1 MCQLPD
7 NPAVNAIECISV
19 SKDYSSNLNE
29 REKRAVSGLNLT
41 VAAGEVHGFLGH
53 NGAGKTTAI
62 KMMIKLI
69 APTSGEIKFFG
80 TDIASLQYLEGI
92 SYLPETVSY
101 YQFLTPLE
109 ILDHHAALNPV
120 SFKGMAPN
128 AIKTLRDEVLALTGI
143 SKWADTKIEKFSKG
157 MRQRLSLAACLMK
170 RPRLLLLDEPASG
183 LDPEGIAMLLD
194 IIKKFRAEGRTVF
207 FSSHHISE
215 IERVCDR
222 VSIIRYGKLLETVS
236 LETMR
241 AGNINMEERY
251 LSLMNN
257 GEGGAAK

>member
-1 MCQLPD
+1 MTD
-7 NPAVNAIECISV
+7 KSAVNAIECLSV
-19 SKDYSSNLNE
+19 SKDYSSNLND
-29 REKRAVSGLNLT
+29 REKSAVSCLNLA

-53 NGAGKTTAI
+53 NGAGKTTTI

-80 TDIASLQYLEGI
+80 TPAASQGYLEGV
-92 SYLPETVSY
+92 SYLPETVNY

-109 ILDHHAALNPV
+109 ILSYQVSLNPY
-120 SFKGMAPN
+120 SFKGMAHN
-128 AIKTLRDEVLALTGI
+128 AIENLKEEVLSSTGI
-143 SKWADTKIEKFSKG
+143 SRWAGTKIEKFSKG

-183 LDPEGIAMLLD
+183 LDPEGIAMLLNM
-194 IIKKFRAEGRTVF
+194 IKTFRSEGRTVF

-241 AGNINMEERY
+241 ANKINMEDRY
-251 LSLMNN
+251 LSLMDK
-257 GEGGAAK
+257 GENGAAK